1 MKKDDNDDDNG
12 KGQRTKRSQTYQRD
26 SSHSRHWLKG
36 QENIL
41 TSSSSSS
48 LSSLSSHPFFLQFFF
63 SLCFALL
70 YFNISKYICFCLVV
84 FQYFK
89 IPWFLPCCISIFQ
102 NNFIF
107 AMLYFN
113 ISKYPGFCLVV
124 FQYLEYL
131 CFCLVVFQYFQNIF
145 VFALSHFNISKY
157 LCFCLVVF
165 QYFKALQGIGFGD
178 QVSLVGAGAAS
189 SLMVSAI
196 MSKIS
201 STNWLQSISSK
212 NVLLKCYWILCEK
225 PLKDISLMWQILH
238 WCEGRSKS

>member
-1 MKKDDNDDDNG
+1 MIMEKD
-12 KGQRTKRSQTYQRD
+12 KGQREAKHIKEILLTRSIDWKVRKTFL
-26 SSHSRHWLKG
+26 RHHHHHHYLHYHL
-36 QENIL
+36 IPSFY
-41 TSSSSSS
+41 SSS
-48 LSSLSSHPFFLQFFF
+48 FLF
-63 SLCFALL
+63 
-70 YFNISKYICFCLVV
+70 V
-84 FQYFK
+84 
-89 IPWFLPCCISIFQ
+89 LPCCISIFQ
-102 NNFIF
+102 NIF
-107 AMLYFN
+107 VFALLYFS

-124 FQYLEYL
+124 FQYFKITLFL
-131 CFCLVVFQYFQNIF
+131 PCCISIFQNIF
-145 VFALSHFNISKY
+145 VLALLYFNISKF
-157 LCFCLVVF
+157 LWFCLVVF
-165 QYFKALQGIGFGD
+165 QYFKALLGIGFGD